1 MMAALDLVFKW
12 ANDWMVADTDDWW
25 GEWRRIEPDVLK
37 RLKTCSK
44 QFQ

>member
-1 MMAALDLVFKW
+1 MMAALDLVFAW
-12 ANDWMVADTDDWW
+12 AKDWMGSEDDWW